1 MTRHGVAT
9 LISLGVNFA
18 CADNCHGGDS
28 GWPRVKL
35 SFPRRR
41 ESRSDFDVNEES
53 VTINDE
59 R

>member
-9 LISLGVNFA
+9 LNSLGMNSA
-18 CADNCHGGDS
+18 CADSCHGGDS

-35 SFPRRR
+35 PFPRRR
-41 ESRSDFDVNEES
+41 ESINDFDINEES

>member
-9 LISLGVNFA
+9 PNSLGVNSA
-18 CADNCHGGDS
+18 RADNRHGGDS
-28 GWPRVKL
+28 GWPRVNL

-41 ESRSDFDVNEES
+41 ESRSGFDVNEES